1 MDGSMGWLR
10 RPEPTVWPVY
20 LRSMLKFA
28 QVLTLILGRA
38 YLWQLAM

>member
-10 RPEPTVWPVY
+10 QPEPTLWPVC

-28 QVLTLILGRA
+28 QVLTDA
-38 YLWQLAM
+38 D